1 MSTFSK
7 NQINFYIVT
16 EKDDNQRLDNLLT
29 KILKNVP
36 KNYIFKIIRSG
47 EVRINKKRAE
57 FNSKVCLNDIIR
69 IPPIEI
75 VESSPNEQTK
85 HIPQANFN
93 ILFEDEYYLIIDKP
107 SGIACHGGSG
117 VSFGVIEQLRNTYP
131 NAKFLELAHRID
143 RDTSGILVLA
153 KKRQALVKFQ
163 ELISNSG
170 LKKIYLALVIGEI
183 KDQLRNV
190 KAPLYKYVTKDG
202 ERRVRVDKELGQFSH
217 SIFSVISKFKNY
229 TLVEANIKTGR
240 THQIRVHLQYIGFP
254 IAMDNKYGN
263 FEINKKL
270 PKLGLKRMF
279 LHAHEIEFT
288 HPITMKPMKIVS
300 QLSKELQ
307 HFIDKCVKIQ

>member
-7 NQINFYIVT
+7 NQINFYTVT

-57 FNSKVCLNDIIR
+57 FNTKVCLNDLLR

-75 VESSPNEQTK
+75 LASTSNQQTK
-85 HIPQANFN
+85 YIPQANFN

-117 VSFGVIEQLRNTYP
+117 VSFGVIEQLRSTYP
-131 NAKFLELAHRID
+131 DAKFLELAHRID

-163 ELISNSG
+163 DIIRNSQ
-170 LKKIYLALVIGEI
+170 LRKIYLALVVGEL

-190 KAPLYKYVTKDG
+190 KAPLHKYVSNDG
-202 ERRVRVDKELGQFSH
+202 QRRVRVDNQLGQYSH
-217 SIFSVISKFKNY
+217 SIFSVISKFKDY
-229 TLVEANIKTGR
+229 TLVQANIKTGR
-240 THQIRVHLQYIGFP
+240 THQIRVHLQHIGFP
-254 IAMDNKYGN
+254 IAMDDKYGN
-263 FEINKKL
+263 FDINKQL
-270 PKLGLKRMF
+270 AKLGLKRMF
-279 LHAHEIEFT
+279 LHAHEIDFI
-288 HPITMKPMKIVS
+288 HPITIKPLKI
-300 QLSKELQ
+300 LSPIPKELQ
-307 HFIDKCVKIQ
+307 IFIDICVKMP